1 MALYEKKLHIRK
13 NGVVTDINLWTES
26 GEAGTPALHIRD
38 GVNLVHARL
47 GEVTDGLA
55 SDLRVRKDNV
65 VYAVL
70 KNRWVMITIVQSAN
84 QTITVNVDGAPHTES
99 FAVPYGTAFTA
110 GVEAAAGFSPGAISA
125 ASGVANGDV
134 TISAT
139 PAVSSVPTGGHWGTT
154 FIAPGGVTVVKI
166 SLTNVPGA
174 WDKFVGV
181 SPGVRYLMQITATK
195 GSDGDGNIYYA
206 AEGLIYRGI
215 RTLSLYFTEHAPDQD
230 GSHVP
235 PGTYISWSPEIN
247 AHGPTDG
254 SVA

>member
-26 GEAGTPALHIRD
+26 WEAGTPALHIRD

-47 GEVTDGLA
+47 GAVTDGLA

-65 VYAVL
+65 VYAAL
-70 KNRWVMITIVQSAN
+70 KNRWVTINIVQSAN
-84 QTITVNVDGAPHTES
+84 QTITVNVDGAPHAES

-110 GVEAAAGFSPGAISA
+110 GVTAAAGFSPGTISA
-125 ASGVANGDV
+125 ASGVAEGDV

-139 PAVSSVPTGGHWGTT
+139 PAMQNLVAGSYTTVSGNDFRFTIPQ
-154 FIAPGGVTVVKI
+154 GVTVIK
-166 SLTNVPGA
+166 TA
-174 WDKFVGV
+174 DYYVGV
-181 SPGVRYLMQITATK
+181 THGVEYKVFLRSIIGEVYGGGYRDFYVINM
-195 GSDGDGNIYYA
+195 SDTNKVFHVEQNLGAIEDGEPV
-206 AEGLIYRGI
+206 AE
-215 RTLSLYFTEHAPDQD
+215 TND
-230 GSHVP
+230 GETV
-235 PGTYISWSPEIN
+235 YWSPEIN

>member
-1 MALYEKKLHIRK
+1 MALYGKKLHIRK

-70 KNRWVMITIVQSAN
+70 KNRWVTINIVQSAN

-99 FAVPYGTAFTA
+99 FAVPYGTAYTA
-110 GVEAAAGFSPGAISA
+110 TITAAAGFAPGALSS
-125 ASGVANGDV
+125 SGGTAEGDV

-139 PAVSSVPTGGHWGTT
+139 AAVTTVPTGSVNGNGEYAFT
-154 FIAPGGVTVVKI
+154 IPSGVTVVRFFVDNDF
-166 SLTNVPGA
+166 TF
-174 WDKFVGV
+174 DFYVGV
-181 SPGVRYLMQITATK
+181 TSGVNYIFFAEWCDTEQGPGWDIHVRK
-195 GSDGDGNIYYA
+195 GPGEVLGLYNTVDGNI
-206 AEGLIYRGI
+206 
-215 RTLSLYFTEHAPDQD
+215 
-230 GSHVP
+230 
-235 PGTYISWSPEIN
+235 ISSNELPFVIFYSPEIN
-247 AHGPTDG
+247 AHGPTNG
-254 SVA
+254 SI

>member
-70 KNRWVMITIVQSAN
+70 KNRWVTINIVQSAN

-99 FAVPYGTAFTA
+99 FAVPYGTAYTA
-110 GVEAAAGFSPGAISA
+110 IITAAAGFAPGALSS
-125 ASGVANGDV
+125 SGGTAEGDV

-139 PAVSSVPTGGHWGTT
+139 AAVTTVPTGSVNGDGELSFT
-154 FIAPGGVTVVKI
+154 IPPGVTAVRFYVSNNPYTNYYVGVTSGISYTFLADWEEYEQGPAQHIRVVR
-166 SLTNVPGA
+166 VPGREL
-174 WDKFVGV
+174 WLHDD
-181 SPGVRYLMQITATK
+181 
-195 GSDGDGNIYYA
+195 GSGDGIINS
-206 AEGLIYRGI
+206 G
-215 RTLSLYFTEHAPDQD
+215 TLPF
-230 GSHVP
+230 V
-235 PGTYISWSPEIN
+235 ISYSPEIN
-247 AHGPTDG
+247 AHGPTNG
-254 SVA
+254 SI